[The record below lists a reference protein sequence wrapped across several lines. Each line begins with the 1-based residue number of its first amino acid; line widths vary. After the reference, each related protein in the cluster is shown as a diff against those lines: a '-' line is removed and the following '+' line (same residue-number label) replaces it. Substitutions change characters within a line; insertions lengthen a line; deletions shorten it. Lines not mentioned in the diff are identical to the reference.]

1 MNKKILDKTISDNTK
16 ISDLI
21 KSLGGAK
28 YIQSYLLS
36 KNKNITIESIYKWKK
51 NGIPHRYR
59 PEIKE
64 LSSNANIILAGDSFS
79 LNDSLENKK
88 AEFISNTDNKESKLY
103 MKNNNLLYLLIFI
116 TAFLLIYIVYE
127 YNNINDLKKKIS
139 HMEETLSAISDINY
153 DKEINSFNKINKTQN
168 DLIDKNSLKIDEIV
182 NENNEFKKIIKEI
195 DIDRPNAKIK
205 YTYNQNPN
213 YILLYLMEIKNNIKF
228 STPDL
233 GQISFISNYL
243 NNIVIP
249 EEIKLALNSLDKLN
263 KLELKGHK
271 RIIERIDANFIKLN
285 ETINKNNEPDK
296 SLLNNI
302 KKLIKITKT
311 DNKTFINKKNSYS
324 IIINTINNYN
334 YDSSLNEL
342 NVINNNGEFDQS
354 IQDIKHLKILY
365 QSINIIIKWLI
376 FKG

>member
-168 DLIDKNSLKIDEIV
+168 DLIDKNSLKIDEMV

-285 ETINKNNEPDK
+285 EPINKNNEPDK

-342 NVINNNGEFDQS
+342 NLINNNGEFDQS

-365 QSINIIIKWLI
+365 QSVNLIIKWLI
-376 FKG
+376 FEG

>member
-16 ISDLI
+16 ISELI

-28 YIQSYLLS
+28 HIQSYLLS

-285 ETINKNNEPDK
+285 EPINKNNEPDK

-342 NVINNNGEFDQS
+342 NLINNNGEFDQS

-365 QSINIIIKWLI
+365 QSVNLIIKWLI
-376 FKG
+376 FEG

>member
-16 ISDLI
+16 ISELI
-21 KSLGGAK
+21 KYLGGAK
-28 YIQSYLLS
+28 HIQSYLLS

-168 DLIDKNSLKIDEIV
+168 DLIDKNSLKLDEMI

-342 NVINNNGEFDQS
+342 NLINNNGEFDQS

-365 QSINIIIKWLI
+365 QSVNLIIKWLI
-376 FKG
+376 FEG

>member
-79 LNDSLENKK
+79 RNDSLENKK

-139 HMEETLSAISDINY
+139 HMEETLSAISNINY

-168 DLIDKNSLKIDEIV
+168 DLIDKNSLKIDEMV

-285 ETINKNNEPDK
+285 EPINKNNEPDK

-342 NVINNNGEFDQS
+342 NLINNNGEFDQS

>member
-116 TAFLLIYIVYE
+116 TAFLLIYIIYE
-127 YNNINDLKKKIS
+127 NNNINDLKKKIS
-139 HMEETLSAISDINY
+139 YMEKTLSAISDINY

-168 DLIDKNSLKIDEIV
+168 DLIDKNSLKIDEVV

-271 RIIERIDANFIKLN
+271 KIIERIDVNFIKLN
-285 ETINKNNEPDK
+285 EPINKNNEPDK

-342 NVINNNGEFDQS
+342 NLINNNGEFDQS

-365 QSINIIIKWLI
+365 QSVNLIIKWLI

>member
-168 DLIDKNSLKIDEIV
+168 DLIDKNSLKIDEMV

-342 NVINNNGEFDQS
+342 NLINNNGEFDQS

-365 QSINIIIKWLI
+365 QSVNLIIKWLI

>member
-59 PEIKE
+59 AEIKE
-64 LSSNANIILAGDSFS
+64 LSNNANITFAGDSFS
-79 LNDSLENKK
+79 RNESLENKK

-342 NVINNNGEFDQS
+342 NLINNNGEFDQS

-365 QSINIIIKWLI
+365 QSVNLIIKWLI

>member
-16 ISDLI
+16 ISELI
-21 KSLGGAK
+21 KYLGGAK
-28 YIQSYLLS
+28 HIQSYLLS
-36 KNKNITIESIYKWKK
+36 KNKNITVESIYKWKK

-79 LNDSLENKK
+79 RNDSLENKK

-127 YNNINDLKKKIS
+127 YKNINDLKKKIS
-139 HMEETLSAISDINY
+139 YMEKTLSAISDINY
-153 DKEINSFNKINKTQN
+153 DREINSFNIINNTQN
-168 DLIDKNSLKIDEIV
+168 DLINKNSLKINEMA

-285 ETINKNNEPDK
+285 EPINKNNEPDK

-365 QSINIIIKWLI
+365 QSVNLIIKWLI

>member
-1 MNKKILDKTISDNTK
+1 MNKKILDKIISDNTK
-16 ISDLI
+16 ISELI

-28 YIQSYLLS
+28 HIQSYLLS

-59 PEIKE
+59 AEIKE
-64 LSSNANIILAGDSFS
+64 LSNNANIILAGDSFS
-79 LNDSLENKK
+79 RNDSLENKK

-168 DLIDKNSLKIDEIV
+168 DLIDKNSLKLDEMI

-271 RIIERIDANFIKLN
+271 IIIEHIDANFIKLN
-285 ETINKNNEPDK
+285 EPINKNNEPDK

-342 NVINNNGEFDQS
+342 NLINNNGEFDQS

-365 QSINIIIKWLI
+365 QSVNLIIKWLI

>member
-16 ISDLI
+16 ISELI

-28 YIQSYLLS
+28 HIQSYLLS

-59 PEIKE
+59 AEIKE
-64 LSSNANIILAGDSFS
+64 LSNNANIILAGDSFS
-79 LNDSLENKK
+79 RNDSLENKK

-153 DKEINSFNKINKTQN
+153 DKKINSFNKINKTQN
-168 DLIDKNSLKIDEIV
+168 DLIDKNSLKIDEMV

-195 DIDRPNAKIK
+195 DLDRPNAKIK

-271 RIIERIDANFIKLN
+271 IIIEHIDANFIKLN
-285 ETINKNNEPDK
+285 EPINKNNEPDK

-342 NVINNNGEFDQS
+342 NLINNNGEFDQS

-365 QSINIIIKWLI
+365 QSVNLIIKWLI

>member
-64 LSSNANIILAGDSFS
+64 LSNNANIILAGDSFS
-79 LNDSLENKK
+79 RNDSLENKK

-168 DLIDKNSLKIDEIV
+168 DLIDKNSLKIDEMV

-342 NVINNNGEFDQS
+342 NLINNNGEFDQS

-365 QSINIIIKWLI
+365 QSVNLIIKWLI
-376 FKG
+376 FEG

>member
-59 PEIKE
+59 AEIKE
-64 LSSNANIILAGDSFS
+64 LSNNANITFAGDSFS
-79 LNDSLENKK
+79 RNESLENKK

-168 DLIDKNSLKIDEIV
+168 DLIDKNSLKINKMV

-342 NVINNNGEFDQS
+342 NLINNNGEFDQS

-365 QSINIIIKWLI
+365 QSVNLIIKWLI
-376 FKG
+376 FEG

>member
-59 PEIKE
+59 AEIKE
-64 LSSNANIILAGDSFS
+64 LSNNANIILAGDSFS

-342 NVINNNGEFDQS
+342 NLINNNGEFDQS

-365 QSINIIIKWLI
+365 QSVNLIIKWLI
-376 FKG
+376 FEG

>member
-16 ISDLI
+16 ISELI
-21 KSLGGAK
+21 KYLGGAK
-28 YIQSYLLS
+28 HIQSYLLS

-59 PEIKE
+59 AEIKE
-64 LSSNANIILAGDSFS
+64 LSNNASIILAGDSFS
-79 LNDSLENKK
+79 SNDSLENKK

-285 ETINKNNEPDK
+285 EPINKNNEPDK

>member
-285 ETINKNNEPDK
+285 EPINKNNEPDK

-342 NVINNNGEFDQS
+342 NLINNNGEFDQS

-365 QSINIIIKWLI
+365 QSVNLIIKWLI

>member
-1 MNKKILDKTISDNTK
+1 MAQNISGVISYLKIKIL
-16 ISDLI
+16 LQ
-21 KSLGGAK
+21 SLFING
-28 YIQSYLLS
+28 
-36 KNKNITIESIYKWKK
+36 KK

-59 PEIKE
+59 AEIKE
-64 LSSNANIILAGDSFS
+64 LSNNANITLAGDSFS
-79 LNDSLENKK
+79 RNDSLENKK
-88 AEFISNTDNKESKLY
+88 TEFISNTDNKESKLY

-127 YNNINDLKKKIS
+127 HNNINDLKKKIS
-139 HMEETLSAISDINY
+139 HMEKTLSAISDINY
-153 DKEINSFNKINKTQN
+153 DREINSFNIINNTQN
-168 DLIDKNSLKIDEIV
+168 DLINKNSLKIDEMA

-195 DIDRPNAKIK
+195 DTDRPNEKTK
-205 YTYNQNPN
+205 YAYNQNPN
-213 YILLYLMEIKNNIKF
+213 YILLYLMDIKNNIKF

-249 EEIKLALNSLDKLN
+249 EEIKLALNNLDKLN

-271 RIIERIDANFIKLN
+271 KIIERIDVNFIKLN
-285 ETINKNNEPDK
+285 EPINKNNEPDK

-342 NVINNNGEFDQS
+342 NLINNNGEFDQS
-354 IQDIKHLKILY
+354 IQDIKHLKNLY
-365 QSINIIIKWLI
+365 QSVNLIIKWLI

>member
-168 DLIDKNSLKIDEIV
+168 DLIDKNSLKLDEIV

-342 NVINNNGEFDQS
+342 NLINNNGEFDQS

-365 QSINIIIKWLI
+365 QSVNLIIKWLI
-376 FKG
+376 FEG

>member
-195 DIDRPNAKIK
+195 DIYRPNAKIK

-342 NVINNNGEFDQS
+342 NLINNNGEFDQS

-365 QSINIIIKWLI
+365 QSVNLIIKWLI

>member
-342 NVINNNGEFDQS
+342 NLINNNGEFDQS

-365 QSINIIIKWLI
+365 QSVNLIIKWLI

>member
-16 ISDLI
+16 ISELI

-28 YIQSYLLS
+28 HIQSYLLS

-59 PEIKE
+59 AEIKE
-64 LSSNANIILAGDSFS
+64 LSNNANIILAGDSFS
-79 LNDSLENKK
+79 RNDSLENKK

-127 YNNINDLKKKIS
+127 HNNINDLKKKIS

-168 DLIDKNSLKIDEIV
+168 DLIDKNSLKLDEMI

-271 RIIERIDANFIKLN
+271 IIIEHIDANFIKLN
-285 ETINKNNEPDK
+285 EPINKNNEPDK

-342 NVINNNGEFDQS
+342 NLINNNGEFDQS

-365 QSINIIIKWLI
+365 QSVNLIIKWLI

>member
-16 ISDLI
+16 ISELI
-21 KSLGGAK
+21 KYLGGAK
-28 YIQSYLLS
+28 HIQSYLLS

-342 NVINNNGEFDQS
+342 NLINNNGEFDQS

-365 QSINIIIKWLI
+365 QSVNLIIKWLI
-376 FKG
+376 FEG